1 MGVGSR
7 LPHDRT
13 DRKLALDFMER
24 RLAALLPLPLRA
36 PPRAR
41 LGGESHSGNGPEI
54 AGRAEP
60 GCTAFADVLEEDEA
74 ESEGDPKSHLK
85 VKKPPR
91 PLAFFFGG
99 GDMHEPGSR
108 S

>member
-1 MGVGSR
+1 M
-7 LPHDRT
+7 

-24 RLAALLPLPLRA
+24 RLAALLPLPLRP

-41 LGGESHSGNGPEI
+41 IGGEPHSGNGPDI
-54 AGRAEP
+54 AGRAELE
-60 GCTAFADVLEEDEA
+60 FADFAFVMDGEEETVED
-74 ESEGDPKSHLK
+74 GPKSHLN
-85 VKKPPR
+85 VKNPVR

-108 S
+108 SWSSS